1 MLIGTNPRYEAPML
15 NARLRK
21 GWIHNELDVAVIG
34 PNVDLSYDY
43 EHLGD
48 STDILQ
54 KLADGSHPFAKKL
67 AAAKRPAV
75 IVGRRRV
82 SSSQNH
88 FSPRKPIFTPHID

>member
-1 MLIGTNPRYEAPML
+1 ML

-75 IVGRRRV
+75 IVGRL
-82 SSSQNH
+82 SSHSKYTD
-88 FSPRKPIFTPHID
+88 FRF